1 MRMLFLFLVAGTL
14 SACSTQHLKAS
25 ASADAVASCIATR
38 WENCAAPG
46 FKLPV
51 RKEKQAAGYF
61 VGTSIGSMYFGLPSG
76 AKHSNYPVWA
86 EVTETAQGSET
97 EYRKAFQ
104 FSSACID
111 KVVYECQEATK
122 AGR

>member
-1 MRMLFLFLVAGTL
+1 MRFLFLAAAAL

-25 ASADAVASCIATR
+25 ASADAVAACIAAR
-38 WENCAAPG
+38 WESCAASG

-51 RKEKQAAGYF
+51 RKEKHATGYF
-61 VGTSIGSMYFGLPSG
+61 VGAAVGSLYFGLPSG

-86 EVTETAQGSET
+86 EVTETEQGSQT

-104 FSSACID
+104 FSSSCID
-111 KVVYECQEATK
+111 RAVRECQELK
-122 AGR
+122 P

>member
-1 MRMLFLFLVAGTL
+1 MRLLFLVAAAL
-14 SACSTQHLKAS
+14 SACSTQHHKAS
-25 ASADAVASCIATR
+25 ASADVVASCIAAG
-38 WENCAAPG
+38 WEDCAASG

-61 VGTSIGSMYFGLPSG
+61 VGAAVGSAYFGMPSG
-76 AKHSNYPVWA
+76 AKHSDYPVWA
-86 EVTETAQGSET
+86 EIKETDQGSET

-111 KVVYECQEATK
+111 RVVHECQKVTP
-122 AGR
+122 